1 MNIDYKD
8 FFKVNSKNLL
18 ILIVILVIFIIL
30 VYASSQT
37 TLQTKNCTNITKVFP
52 TTSTYNISLMD
63 TMVMDPTID
72 SRKIS
77 ELYIKTAYNCCCSGK
92 FKNDYVDI
100 CALQNC
106 ANYGVRAL
114 DFQIYKLNGKPII
127 SASTVNEIQYKEI
140 YNYLDFNETMLQVNK
155 MFITTSTNN
164 TEPLFLI
171 FRVYS
176 KVKDTYDQMFTSLN
190 SIFGSNSGSNNIIY
204 LTNDLRNTTFS
215 QLKRKVIILVEYSC
229 ILTTYE
235 SECKTAF
242 ESSSL
247 YRMSALHLNGIH
259 NKVYRESQLL
269 TDRISLNDYAIQFE
283 INKVY
288 LDIIYPNVQTNSH
301 NYDFIT
307 SGFNNGIS
315 FIGLNFQTKD
325 TYLDLLNTED
335 DTTSVPTV
343 VNGFGGYAFKPKPV
357 RMVASSDMNDL
368 INQFE
373 ENIDQGNAIIKSMII
388 SDTDTD
394 VV

>member
-18 ILIVILVIFIIL
+18 LLIVIIVIFIIL

-37 TLQTKNCTNITKVFP
+37 SLQTKNCTNITKSFP
-52 TTSTYNISLMD
+52 TTATYNISLMPD
-63 TMVMDPTID
+63 TVN
-72 SRKIS
+72 SKKIS

-140 YNYLDFNETMLQVNK
+140 YNYLDFNDTMLQVNK

-204 LTNDLRNTTFS
+204 LTNDLPNTTFS

-229 ILTTYE
+229 ITTTYE
-235 SECKTAF
+235 AECKTAF

-247 YRMSALHLNGIH
+247 YKMSALHLNGSN
-259 NKVYRESQLL
+259 NKVYRESELI
-269 TDRISLNDYAIQFE
+269 DGRISLNDFAIEFQKHK
-283 INKVY
+283 NY
-288 LDIIYPNVQTNSH
+288 LDIIYPNVQINSY

-307 SGFNNGIS
+307 SGFYNGIS

-325 TYLDLLNTED
+325 TYLDLLNTAD
-335 DTTSVPTV
+335 SLDTPPII
-343 VNGFGGYAFKPKPV
+343 NGFGGYAFKLKPDTTTV
-357 RMVASSDMNDL
+357 TNDVNTL
-368 INQFE
+368 ITQFKD
-373 ENIDQGNAIIKSMII
+373 NIFAGNAILNNMVR
-388 SDTDTD
+388 DTSKDT
-394 VV
+394 

>member
-18 ILIVILVIFIIL
+18 LLIVIIVIFIIL

-37 TLQTKNCTNITKVFP
+37 SLQTKNCTNIKKSFP
-52 TTSTYNISLMD
+52 TTATYNISLMPD
-63 TMVMDPTID
+63 TVN
-72 SRKIS
+72 SKKIS

-140 YNYLDFNETMLQVNK
+140 YNYLDFNDTMLQVNK

-204 LTNDLRNTTFS
+204 LTNDLPNTTFS

-229 ILTTYE
+229 ITTTYE
-235 SECKTAF
+235 AECKTAF

-247 YRMSALHLNGIH
+247 YRMSALHLNGSN
-259 NKVYRESQLL
+259 NKVYRESELI
-269 TDRISLNDYAIQFE
+269 DGRISLNDFAIEFQKHK
-283 INKVY
+283 NY
-288 LDIIYPNVQTNSH
+288 LDIIYPNVQINSY

-307 SGFNNGIS
+307 SGFYNGIS

-325 TYLDLLNTED
+325 TYLDLLNTAD
-335 DTTSVPTV
+335 SLDTPPII
-343 VNGFGGYAFKPKPV
+343 NGFGGYAFKLKPDTTTVTNDVNTLITQFKDNINDGNVILNKMV
-357 RMVASSDMNDL
+357 R
-368 INQFE
+368 
-373 ENIDQGNAIIKSMII
+373 
-388 SDTDTD
+388 DTSKDT
-394 VV
+394 